1 MASWKKVLVSGSSVE
16 IASITSS
23 ATPSIAS
30 LTGYNVLMID
40 NTGKVN
46 QITAGNFNA
55 GLSTGSYS
63 FTASAV
69 NGGTFPIGDQAI
81 LRISGSGGLTTTLST
96 VGSTTTID
104 VSANVGNGLQ
114 VVSNTLT
121 LNTGSTHFIAGV
133 DNEVFKSANF
143 VDSSEI
149 DFTVSAGASV
159 TAALINGSIANA
171 RLTNSTIS
179 GVALGSNLNTLTLGS
194 GLTGT
199 SYNGSSAVTATVN
212 SGSMVAYFTGSAFS
226 AVSGDILIAGNGVAT
241 IQAGAVAI
249 STDVSGLGVGVATA
263 LGNAVGAAGSFVV
276 NGGVLGTPSSG
287 TLTNATGLPVGTG
300 ISGLGTSVATA
311 LAVNVGTAGSI
322 VVNGGALGTP
332 SSGTLTNA
340 TGLPI
345 SGLVSSTS
353 TALGVGSLEL
363 GNASDTTLARV
374 SAGVVSI
381 EGNNIITANNFGSGI
396 ATFLA
401 TPSSA
406 NFASALTDET
416 GTAGSV
422 VFSVSPTFTGT
433 ANFASIGAAGD
444 LSVTGNTAI
453 AGNLLVAGT
462 ASFQNTQNLLVA
474 DKFILLA
481 SGSTT
486 LNDGGI
492 IVAYNTAGSGSAL
505 FLEAGTAGSTGTYG
519 RFAVAYDVASGV
531 STQAADE
538 FVVTAKTAASPPPG
552 VPTWGGAVNGYGN
565 IHVNSANGDIFIYS

>member
-1 MASWKKVLVSGSSVE
+1 MPSWKKVLVSGSSIE
-16 IASITSS
+16 IAAVTSS
-23 ATPSIAS
+23 ATPTIGSIGSNYVMMIDPTTGYLTKITSGNFQAS
-30 LTGYNVLMID
+30 L
-40 NTGKVN
+40 
-46 QITAGNFNA
+46 
-55 GLSTGSYS
+55 GSYAY
-63 FTASAV
+63 TASAV
-69 NGGTFPIGDQAI
+69 SGTPIVIGAADT
-81 LRISGSGGLTTTLST
+81 LNISGSGGLTTT
-96 VGSTTTID
+96 I
-104 VSANVGNGLQ
+104 
-114 VVSNTLT
+114 
-121 LNTGSTHFIAGV
+121 
-133 DNEVFKSANF
+133 
-143 VDSSEI
+143 
-149 DFTVSAGASV
+149 
-159 TAALINGSIANA
+159 
-171 RLTNSTIS
+171 STIS
-179 GVALGSNLNTLTLGS
+179 GGARINVSANTGA
-194 GLTGT
+194 GLTVASNT
-199 SYNGSSAVTATVN
+199 ITVN
-212 SGSMVAYFTGSAFS
+212 SGSMLAFYTGSTFS
-226 AVSGDILIAGNGVAT
+226 TISGDILINGGGVAT

-249 STDVSGLGVGVATA
+249 STDVSGLGVGVASA
-263 LGNAVGAAGSFVV
+263 LGFGVGSAGAFVV
-276 NGGVLGTPSSG
+276 NGGALGTPSSG
-287 TLTNATGLPVGTG
+287 TLTNATGLPISTG
-300 ISGLGTSVATA
+300 VSGLGTGVATA
-311 LAVNVGTAGSI
+311 LGTNIGSAGSVI
-322 VVNGGALGTP
+322 INGGALGTP

-422 VFSVSPTFTGT
+422 VFSASPTFTGT
-433 ANFASIGAAGD
+433 ANFAAIGATGNLSVGGNAAILGD
-444 LSVTGNTAI
+444 L
-453 AGNLLVAGT
+453 LVQGT

-552 VPTWGGAVNGYGN
+552 VPTWGGAANGYGN

>member
-55 GLSTGSYS
+55 GLSTGSYA

-69 NGGTFPIGDQAI
+69 NGGSFPIGDQTT

-96 VGSTTTID
+96 AGAITTIN
-104 VSANVGNGLQ
+104 VSANTGNGLA
-114 VVSNTLT
+114 VASNTISVD
-121 LNTGSTHFIAGV
+121 TGSVHFASGSKAA
-133 DNEVFKSANF
+133 VFTTANF

-149 DFTVSAGASV
+149 DFTVTAGQST

-171 RLTNSTIS
+171 RLANSTIS
-179 GVALGSNLNTLTLGS
+179 GVALGSNLNSHTAGS
-194 GLTGT
+194 GLSGT
-199 SYNGSSAVTATVN
+199 AYNGSAAQTWTVD
-212 SGSMVAYFTGSAFS
+212 SGSMLPYYSSSIFAR
-226 AVSGDILIAGNGVAT
+226 VSGDILINSGGVAT

-249 STDVSGLGVGVATA
+249 STDVSGLGTGVATA

-300 ISGLGTSVATA
+300 ISGLGTGVATA
-311 LAVNVGTAGSI
+311 LAVNIGTAGS
-322 VVNGGALGTP
+322 VVTNGGALGTP

-381 EGNNIITANNFGSGI
+381 EGNNIITANNFASGI

-406 NFASALTDET
+406 NFATALTDET

-422 VFSVSPTFTGT
+422 VFSASPTFTGT
-433 ANFASIGAAGD
+433 ALFSGIGATGN
-444 LSVTGNTAI
+444 LSVTGNTTI
-453 AGNLLVAGT
+453 AGDLLVSGT
-462 ASFQNTQNLLVA
+462 ASFQNTSNLLVA
-474 DKFILLA
+474 DKFVLLA

-505 FLEAGTAGSTGTYG
+505 YLEAGTAGNTGTYG
-519 RFAVAYDVASGV
+519 RFAVAYDVSAAV
-531 STQAADE
+531 TTATADE

-552 VPTWGGAVNGYGN
+552 NPTWGGATNGYGN

>member
-1 MASWKKVLVSGSSVE
+1 MPSWKKVLVSGSSIE
-16 IASITSS
+16 IAAVTSS
-23 ATPSIAS
+23 ATPTIGSIGSNYVMMIDPTTGYLTKITSGNFQAS
-30 LTGYNVLMID
+30 L
-40 NTGKVN
+40 
-46 QITAGNFNA
+46 
-55 GLSTGSYS
+55 GSYAY
-63 FTASAV
+63 TASAV
-69 NGGTFPIGDQAI
+69 SGTPIVIGAADT
-81 LRISGSGGLTTTLST
+81 LNISGSGGLTTT
-96 VGSTTTID
+96 I
-104 VSANVGNGLQ
+104 
-114 VVSNTLT
+114 
-121 LNTGSTHFIAGV
+121 
-133 DNEVFKSANF
+133 
-143 VDSSEI
+143 
-149 DFTVSAGASV
+149 
-159 TAALINGSIANA
+159 
-171 RLTNSTIS
+171 STIS
-179 GVALGSNLNTLTLGS
+179 GGARINVSANTGA
-194 GLTGT
+194 GLTVASNT
-199 SYNGSSAVTATVN
+199 ITVN
-212 SGSMVAYFTGSAFS
+212 SGSMLAFYTGSTFS
-226 AVSGDILIAGNGVAT
+226 TISGDILINGGGVAT

-249 STDVSGLGVGVATA
+249 STDVSGLGVGVASA
-263 LGNAVGAAGSFVV
+263 LGFGVGSAGAFVV
-276 NGGVLGTPSSG
+276 NGGALGTPSSG
-287 TLTNATGLPVGTG
+287 TLTNATGLPISTG
-300 ISGLGTSVATA
+300 VSGLGTGVATA
-311 LAVNVGTAGSI
+311 LGTNIGSAGSVI
-322 VVNGGALGTP
+322 INGGALGTP

-363 GNASDTTLARV
+363 GNVSDTTLARV

-422 VFSVSPTFTGT
+422 VFSASPTFTGT
-433 ANFASIGAAGD
+433 ANFAAIGASGNLSVGGNAAILGD
-444 LSVTGNTAI
+444 L
-453 AGNLLVAGT
+453 LVQGT

-552 VPTWGGAVNGYGN
+552 VPTWGGAGNGYGN

>member
-1 MASWKKVLVSGSSVE
+1 MASWKKVLVSGSSIE

-23 ATPSIAS
+23 ATPTISSIGSNYVTMIDPTTGYISKITSGNFQAS
-30 LTGYNVLMID
+30 L
-40 NTGKVN
+40 
-46 QITAGNFNA
+46 
-55 GLSTGSYS
+55 GSYAY
-63 FTASAV
+63 TASAV
-69 NGGTFPIGDQAI
+69 TGTSIIIGAADT
-81 LRISGSGGLTTTLST
+81 LNISGSGGLTTTISSIS
-96 VGSTTTID
+96 GGAKIN
-104 VSANVGNGLQ
+104 VSANTGAGLN
-114 VVSNTLT
+114 VVANT
-121 LNTGSTHFIAGV
+121 I
-133 DNEVFKSANF
+133 
-143 VDSSEI
+143 
-149 DFTVSAGASV
+149 
-159 TAALINGSIANA
+159 
-171 RLTNSTIS
+171 
-179 GVALGSNLNTLTLGS
+179 
-194 GLTGT
+194 
-199 SYNGSSAVTATVN
+199 TVN
-212 SGSMVAYFTGSAFS
+212 SGSMLAYYTGSTFS
-226 AVSGDILIAGNGVAT
+226 TVSGDILIAGNGVAT

-249 STDVSGLGVGVATA
+249 STDVSGLGASVATA
-263 LGNAVGAAGSFVV
+263 LGFGVGSAGAF
-276 NGGVLGTPSSG
+276 
-287 TLTNATGLPVGTG
+287 
-300 ISGLGTSVATA
+300 
-311 LAVNVGTAGSI
+311 

-345 SGLVSSTS
+345 STGVSGLGTGVT
-353 TALGVGSLEL
+353 TALGTNIG
-363 GNASDTTLARV
+363 
-374 SAGVVSI
+374 SAGSVILTGGALGTPSSGTLTNATGLPIGTGVS
-381 EGNNIITANNFGSGI
+381 GLGANV

-462 ASFQNTQNLLVA
+462 ASFQNTQNLLIA

-552 VPTWGGAVNGYGN
+552 VPTWGGIANGYGN
-565 IHVNSANGDIFIYS
+565 IHVNSANGDIYIYS